1 MLEVKNLKKSF
12 GNRVILDN
20 VNLTVK
26 DGEILSIVGPSGAGK
41 TTLLRC
47 ITGLETADSGQFLI
61 DGQAFDPQ
69 GNEETDRVIGVVFQ
83 DYNLFP
89 NLSVMENITLAPT
102 MVLKKDKAT
111 AEKEAKE
118 LLDELGLDDKG
129 SLYPYQLSGGQK
141 QRVAIAR
148 ALAMKPKILC
158 YDEPTSALD
167 PTMRKEVAKIILG
180 LKKDGM
186 TQLVV
191 THDFTFADTIADD
204 ILKVKAL
211 DKFLNQVQ
219 DVENQEN

>member
-12 GNRVILDN
+12 GDRVILDN

-26 DGEILSIVGPSGAGK
+26 DDEILCIVGPSGAGK

-47 ITGLETADSGQFLI
+47 ITGLDTPDSGEFLM
-61 DGQAFDPQ
+61 DGEPFDPQ
-69 GNEETDRVIGVVFQ
+69 GTGASDRVIGVVFQ
-83 DYNLFP
+83 DFNLFP

-102 MVLKKDKAT
+102 MVLKQPKDEAVKKAQ
-111 AEKEAKE
+111 E
-118 LLDELGLDDKG
+118 LLAELGLSTKG
-129 SLYPYQLSGGQK
+129 NLYPWQLSGGQK

-167 PTMRKEVAKIILG
+167 PNLRQDVANIILS
-180 LKKDGM
+180 LKKGGV

-191 THDFTFADTIADD
+191 THDLDFAEEIADD
-204 ILKVKAL
+204 LLKVNPL
-211 DKFLNQVQ
+211 DQSR
-219 DVENQEN
+219 D

>member
-12 GNRVILDN
+12 GNRVILDD

-26 DGEILSIVGPSGAGK
+26 DDEILCIVGPSGAGK

-47 ITGLETADSGQFLI
+47 ITGLDTPDSGEFLM
-61 DGQAFDPQ
+61 DGKPFDPQ
-69 GNEETDRVIGVVFQ
+69 GTGASDRVIGVVFQ
-83 DYNLFP
+83 DFNLFP

-102 MVLKKDKAT
+102 MVLKQPKNEAVKKAQ
-111 AEKEAKE
+111 E
-118 LLDELGLDDKG
+118 LLAELGLSTKG
-129 SLYPYQLSGGQK
+129 NLYPWQLSGGQK

-167 PTMRKEVAKIILG
+167 PNLRQDVANIILS
-180 LKKDGM
+180 LKKGGV

-191 THDFTFADTIADD
+191 THDLDFAEEITDD
-204 ILKVKAL
+204 LLKVNPL
-211 DKFLNQVQ
+211 DQGQ
-219 DVENQEN
+219 D

>member
-12 GNRVILDN
+12 GNRVILDD

-26 DGEILSIVGPSGAGK
+26 DDEILCIVGPSGAGK

-47 ITGLETADSGQFLI
+47 ITGLDTPDSGEFLM
-61 DGQAFDPQ
+61 DGKPFDPQ
-69 GNEETDRVIGVVFQ
+69 GTGASDRVIGVVFQ
-83 DYNLFP
+83 DFNLFP

-102 MVLKKDKAT
+102 MVLKQPKNEAVKKAQ
-111 AEKEAKE
+111 E
-118 LLDELGLDDKG
+118 LLSELGLSTKG
-129 SLYPYQLSGGQK
+129 NLYPWQLSGGQK

-167 PTMRKEVAKIILG
+167 PNLRQDVANIILS
-180 LKKDGM
+180 LKKGGV

-191 THDFTFADTIADD
+191 THDLDFAEEIADD
-204 ILKVKAL
+204 LLKVNPL
-211 DKFLNQVQ
+211 DQGQ
-219 DVENQEN
+219 D

>member
-12 GNRVILDN
+12 GNRVILDD

-26 DGEILSIVGPSGAGK
+26 DDEILCIVGPSGAGK

-47 ITGLETADSGQFLI
+47 ITGLDTPDSGEFLM
-61 DGQAFDPQ
+61 DGKPFDPK
-69 GNEETDRVIGVVFQ
+69 GTGASDRVIGVVFQ
-83 DYNLFP
+83 DFNLFP

-102 MVLKKDKAT
+102 MVLKQPKNEAVKKAQ
-111 AEKEAKE
+111 E
-118 LLDELGLDDKG
+118 LLAELGLSTKG
-129 SLYPYQLSGGQK
+129 NLYPWQLSGGQK

-167 PTMRKEVAKIILG
+167 PNLRQDVANIILS
-180 LKKDGM
+180 LKKGRV

-191 THDFTFADTIADD
+191 THDLDFAEEIADD
-204 ILKVKAL
+204 LLKVNPL
-211 DKFLNQVQ
+211 DQGQ
-219 DVENQEN
+219 D